1 MRFSALIGFKDDI
14 FAAEACASAMAA
26 QTLVPDTNVAINRD
40 TVAMSPPLARQ
51 GERIASRAL
60 RQNAKSVAARAPGAI
75 DRYGTDA
82 AAGRSHVALIPTE
95 PPLFLSRT
103 RIRAPLARTPT
114 MSANLVMS
122 DDLSRANAMD
132 RPIVGPLFVLS
143 DYSSR
148 SQLRAAISQVKGAT
162 MSDAR
167 TSNPMEIEITEPSS
181 LNEQA
186 AVALVIVGA
195 LVAVADRRVSPVERD
210 EVIRF
215 IRDRKLAPHISDER
229 LYAMFD
235 ELAERLEEP
244 DFANV
249 VIDTLRPVSNLPLS
263 SHLMELSER
272 VAAADEDVHPHEV
285 QAIKLLRLL
294 TLVLPRAKPV
304 VPSAADATLQAALKE

>member
-1 MRFSALIGFKDDI
+1 
-14 FAAEACASAMAA
+14 
-26 QTLVPDTNVAINRD
+26 
-40 TVAMSPPLARQ
+40 
-51 GERIASRAL
+51 
-60 RQNAKSVAARAPGAI
+60 
-75 DRYGTDA
+75 
-82 AAGRSHVALIPTE
+82 
-95 PPLFLSRT
+95 
-103 RIRAPLARTPT
+103 
-114 MSANLVMS
+114 
-122 DDLSRANAMD
+122 
-132 RPIVGPLFVLS
+132 
-143 DYSSR
+143 
-148 SQLRAAISQVKGAT
+148 
-162 MSDAR
+162 MSDAK
-167 TSNPMEIEITEPSS
+167 TSNPIEITEPSS

-215 IRDRKLAPHISDER
+215 IRDRRLAPHISDER
-229 LYAMFD
+229 LSAMFD

-304 VPSAADATLQAALKE
+304 VPNAAGAELHAALKEQV

>member
-1 MRFSALIGFKDDI
+1 
-14 FAAEACASAMAA
+14 
-26 QTLVPDTNVAINRD
+26 
-40 TVAMSPPLARQ
+40 
-51 GERIASRAL
+51 
-60 RQNAKSVAARAPGAI
+60 
-75 DRYGTDA
+75 
-82 AAGRSHVALIPTE
+82 
-95 PPLFLSRT
+95 
-103 RIRAPLARTPT
+103 
-114 MSANLVMS
+114 MSA
-122 DDLSRANAMD
+122 
-132 RPIVGPLFVLS
+132 
-143 DYSSR
+143 
-148 SQLRAAISQVKGAT
+148 VK
-162 MSDAR
+162 S
-167 TSNPMEIEITEPSS
+167 SNPIEIEITEPSS

-215 IRDRKLAPHISDER
+215 IRDRKLAPHIPDER
-229 LYAMFD
+229 LYAIFD

-304 VPSAADATLQAALKE
+304 VPSEAGAERQAALKE

>member
-1 MRFSALIGFKDDI
+1 MTD
-14 FAAEACASAMAA
+14 
-26 QTLVPDTNVAINRD
+26 
-40 TVAMSPPLARQ
+40 
-51 GERIASRAL
+51 
-60 RQNAKSVAARAPGAI
+60 AKS
-75 DRYGTDA
+75 
-82 AAGRSHVALIPTE
+82 LN
-95 PPLFLSRT
+95 PLEL
-103 RIRAPLARTPT
+103 
-114 MSANLVMS
+114 
-122 DDLSRANAMD
+122 
-132 RPIVGPLFVLS
+132 
-143 DYSSR
+143 
-148 SQLRAAISQVKGAT
+148 
-162 MSDAR
+162 
-167 TSNPMEIEITEPSS
+167 EITEPSS

-186 AVALVIVGA
+186 AAALVIVGA

-215 IRDRKLAPHISDER
+215 VRDRKLAPHIPEER

-263 SHLMELSER
+263 AHLIELSER

-304 VPSAADATLQAALKE
+304 NPPKERLEQPLATEE

>member
-1 MRFSALIGFKDDI
+1 
-14 FAAEACASAMAA
+14 
-26 QTLVPDTNVAINRD
+26 
-40 TVAMSPPLARQ
+40 
-51 GERIASRAL
+51 
-60 RQNAKSVAARAPGAI
+60 
-75 DRYGTDA
+75 
-82 AAGRSHVALIPTE
+82 
-95 PPLFLSRT
+95 
-103 RIRAPLARTPT
+103 
-114 MSANLVMS
+114 
-122 DDLSRANAMD
+122 
-132 RPIVGPLFVLS
+132 
-143 DYSSR
+143 
-148 SQLRAAISQVKGAT
+148 

-235 ELAERLEEP
+235 DLAERLEEP

-249 VIDTLRPVSNLPLS
+249 VIDTLRPVSNLSLS

-304 VPSAADATLQAALKE
+304 VPGAAGAELQAALKE